1 MTPDA
6 PAPNRALLIS
16 HGAAFDGG
24 AELAF
29 DELVASISKYAPS
42 LALLVVVPRDG
53 VIAQRARLHGAD
65 VTVVAQPRWADFG
78 EPTVWDWIK
87 RFIQGVVSLGR
98 MVRLIVKRKP
108 QVVITN
114 TMTIP
119 IGPLAVKLCQ
129 VRVLWK
135 INEFG
140 NRDHHLSFVL
150 GYRRT
155 VAMIGRLS
163 DVVMCCSLAVRDELK
178 ERGVPESRLKVV
190 YGAVDTPSDEPTKVR
205 HAGDQLTVL
214 LVGRISKSEGL
225 LLAVRALGLAI
236 RSGADVMLRLV
247 GAPYEREYVDRVHA
261 AVDEAALGDRVTF
274 EGALDDP
281 FPAYRGADVVLMCS
295 KDEAFGRVTVEAM
308 KLGLPVIG
316 VDSGGTK
323 ELIEDGVTGFLTPPG
338 DAAAMGRA
346 HVDLWTDEEKR
357 GQMGRRARKSAMSR
371 FTAAGWVEQI
381 LALAMT
387 N

>member
-1 MTPDA
+1 
-6 PAPNRALLIS
+6 
-16 HGAAFDGG
+16 
-24 AELAF
+24 
-29 DELVASISKYAPS
+29 
-42 LALLVVVPRDG
+42 
-53 VIAQRARLHGAD
+53 
-65 VTVVAQPRWADFG
+65 
-78 EPTVWDWIK
+78 
-87 RFIQGVVSLGR
+87 
-98 MVRLIVKRKP
+98 
-108 QVVITN
+108 
-114 TMTIP
+114 
-119 IGPLAVKLCQ
+119 
-129 VRVLWK
+129 
-135 INEFG
+135 
-140 NRDHHLSFVL
+140 
-150 GYRRT
+150 
-155 VAMIGRLS
+155 
-163 DVVMCCSLAVRDELK
+163 
-178 ERGVPESRLKVV
+178 
-190 YGAVDTPSDEPTKVR
+190 
-205 HAGDQLTVL
+205 
-214 LVGRISKSEGL
+214 
-225 LLAVRALGLAI
+225 
-236 RSGADVMLRLV
+236 MLRLV